1 MTGLLYKELKL
12 NARKIVLY
20 TLSSMVYPMVII
32 IFTKLAASTLKDSIE
47 DEVQAQLVNNM
58 IGLVWMCF
66 CIISFFITSVL
77 HNSFITQ
84 DERKKWAYY
93 ISSTP
98 TGIKGFV
105 GVKYLA
111 SVIVGMITV
120 TALMIMQNLANS
132 IGSLVP
138 DATIAIVLGFY
149 GQMLMSAI
157 EFPLMFRFS
166 SKIGSLV
173 KTVIVVAA
181 ALIGIIYFLCGDTSM
196 FADLETFW
204 DRIFS
209 LAKDPDFMKK
219 LIFWISAGM
228 AAVIPIYY
236 LSYRLSVKW
245 YLKGVEN
252 YAK

>member
-47 DEVQAQLVNNM
+47 DEVHAQLVNNM
-58 IGLVWMCF
+58 IGLVWMFF
-66 CIISFFITSVL
+66 CITPFFITSVL

-132 IGSLVP
+132 IGSIVP
-138 DATIAIVLGFY
+138 DATIAIVLGF
-149 GQMLMSAI
+149 
-157 EFPLMFRFS
+157 
-166 SKIGSLV
+166 
-173 KTVIVVAA
+173 
-181 ALIGIIYFLCGDTSM
+181 
-196 FADLETFW
+196 
-204 DRIFS
+204 
-209 LAKDPDFMKK
+209 
-219 LIFWISAGM
+219 
-228 AAVIPIYY
+228 
-236 LSYRLSVKW
+236 
-245 YLKGVEN
+245 
-252 YAK
+252 